1 MSRRRGRGRVHGCV
15 VVITVPALYEAA
27 VTHQRWAPLTNRFRY
42 RAWYWLVD
50 LDDLPQPSRRLR
62 PFARVDARDHM
73 DVRALL
79 REAAIPADR
88 VLMLTG
94 ARSLGYVFNPL
105 SVFWAYD
112 SEGTRTA
119 VVAEVHNTYG
129 DRHAYLLDG
138 AGRGFAQTDKAM
150 YVSPFYPVDGQ
161 YRIHVG
167 EPGEWMTM
175 TVELHR
181 DGDKP
186 FVATMRG
193 QRRPVTPGAVL
204 RSALRYPSIRTS
216 ALIRWQ
222 AIRLWRRGLEI
233 QPR

>member
-1 MSRRRGRGRVHGCV
+1 V
-15 VVITVPALYEAA
+15 VNAVPALYEAT
-27 VTHQRWAPLTNRFRY
+27 VTHQRRAPLTNRFRY

-50 LDDLPQPSRRLR
+50 LDDLPQPSRLLRL
-62 PFARVDARDHM
+62 FARVDGRDHM

-79 REAAIPADR
+79 REAGIPAER

-94 ARSLGYVFNPL
+94 ARSLGYVFNPI

-112 SEGTRTA
+112 CDGTRTA

-129 DRHAYLLDG
+129 DRHAYLLEGDG
-138 AGRGFAQTDKAM
+138 SAGGFAPVDKEM

-167 EPGEWMTM
+167 DPGEWMTM

-181 DGDKP
+181 EGDEP

-193 QRRPVTPGAVL
+193 RRQALTAGAVI
-204 RSALRYPSIRTS
+204 RSALRYPAIRTS

-222 AIRLWRRGLEI
+222 AIRLWCRGLEI
-233 QPR
+233 QAR